1 MEPKREDLKNILS
14 LIYKKD
20 MVNSVLCGRENIST
34 KRIKELSEIAPNV
47 PLSVWL
53 NPKAYLDN
61 LRLQENKEKKWITLS
76 AL

>member
-1 MEPKREDLKNILS
+1 
-14 LIYKKD
+14 

-61 LRLQENKEKKWITLS
+61 LRLQENKEKK
-76 AL
+76 

>member
-47 PLSVWL
+47 HLSVWL

-61 LRLQENKEKKWITLS
+61 LRLQENKEKK
-76 AL
+76 